1 MTTFPFLDLP
11 LEPRHEV
18 YSHHLQLSSPTAYVV
33 HEQAKYNTPFLGVSK
48 QIYGEVF
55 DILQHKTAFY
65 LSISWQGVAS
75 NGLALFDIK
84 SHPTRLDCGRMLPVK
99 VVAAHAPSAIPH
111 LVGFLD
117 LHLPPSS
124 NASPGGRGGE
134 GLRETFLSEGFFFIS
149 TSFVRRRPAS
159 YWFEG
164 GGGTGLE

>member
-1 MTTFPFLDLP
+1 MTTFPSLDLP
-11 LEPRHEV
+11 LQPRHEV
-18 YSHHLQLSSPTAYVV
+18 YSHHLQLSSPTAYEV

-55 DILQHKTAFY
+55 DILQYKTAFY
-65 LSISWQGVAS
+65 LSISWQGVTS

-84 SHPTRLDCGRMLPVK
+84 SHPTRRDCGRMLPVK

-124 NASPGGRGGE
+124 NASPRGEGGRGAS
-134 GLRETFLSEGFFFIS
+134 RDSFSSEGFFFH
-149 TSFVRRRPAS
+149 FYKLRQEEARFLLV
-159 YWFEG
+159 
-164 GGGTGLE
+164 